1 MASKKKA
8 SELFINRE
16 LSWLAFNHRV
26 LQEAASPDVPL
37 IERMRFL
44 GIFSNNLDEFFR
56 VRVANLR
63 RALLVGK
70 KMTTTLGFDVAET
83 LERVADKVVALQTE
97 YNQVFTACEAALKQA
112 GIHFLDEHAVNEDQT
127 TFATHFFDATIRPT
141 LVPVMVGGG
150 VPFPELKDGALYLA
164 VALKLVDDNGV
175 ARTRFAIIEVPSH
188 LPRFLVLPPTEAG
201 EGVMFIDDVIRLQ
214 LSRIFALFQP
224 EQVYAHAIKVT
235 RDAEIDMDDDL
246 SRSLMEKMSRGI
258 ARRKKGDYVRFLYD
272 ARMPADMLGYI
283 KKKLKLGKEE
293 DVLIAGSRYH
303 NRKDLM
309 RFPDF
314 GRKDLVFEERSP
326 KSHPRLRH
334 RTSLIDQIVR
344 KDILLHYPYQRFAYV
359 VDILREAAM
368 DPRVDSIRINLY
380 RVAANSQVINAL
392 VNAARNG
399 KTVQV
404 VIELAARFD
413 EKHNIQ
419 VSNVLQEA
427 GAHVEFGVPGL
438 KVHSKLFL
446 ITRRSGRQLEHVAHI
461 GTGNFHEK
469 TANVY
474 GDLALLT
481 SDPGIT
487 GEVERLFSFFTNNY
501 ERPVFRHLIVSPY
514 STRRKFSK
522 LIDREIEHA
531 RQGREAWMTLK
542 LNNLVDAAMIE
553 KLYEASMA
561 GVEIK
566 LLIRGICS
574 LIPGQPGMSE
584 NIEVRSMV
592 GRYLEHAR
600 LMVFANGG
608 DPEYFISSADWM
620 TRNLDRRVEV
630 SVPIRDP
637 QLKSECAAYLALQMR
652 DNAKTRIIDVDME
665 NKFVKRRKGEPR
677 VHAQMEMFDFYSREL
692 G

>member
-1 MASKKKA
+1 MALKKKA

-26 LQEAASPDVPL
+26 LQEAASLDVPL
-37 IERMRFL
+37 IERIRFL

-83 LERVADKVVALQTE
+83 LERVAEKVVALQTE
-97 YNQVFTACEAALKQA
+97 YNQVFTACEAALKEA
-112 GIHFLDEHAVNEDQT
+112 GIHFLDEYAVNEDQT
-127 TFATHFFDATIRPT
+127 AFATRFFDSIIRPT
-141 LVPVMVGGG
+141 LVPIMVGGG

-164 VALKLVDDNGV
+164 VALKLVDDTGTT
-175 ARTRFAIIEVPSH
+175 RTRFAIIEVPNH
-188 LPRFLVLPPTEAG
+188 LPRFLVLPATSAG

-214 LSRIFALFQP
+214 LTRIFALFQP

-272 ARMPADMLGYI
+272 ARMPEDMLGYI
-283 KKKLKLGKEE
+283 KKKLKLGKDE

-309 RFPDF
+309 SFPDF
-314 GRKDLVFEERSP
+314 GRKDLVFEKRSP
-326 KSHPRLRH
+326 KPHPRLRH

-344 KDILLHYPYQRFAYV
+344 KDLLLHYPYQRFAYV

-368 DPRVDSIRINLY
+368 DPRVESIRINLY
-380 RVAANSQVINAL
+380 RVAANSQIINAL

-399 KTVQV
+399 KMVQV

-413 EKHNIQ
+413 EKNNIQ

-446 ITRRSGRQLEHVAHI
+446 ITRKSGRVVEQVAHI

-481 SDPGIT
+481 SDAGIT

-514 STRRKFSK
+514 STRRKFSR
-522 LIDREIEHA
+522 LIDSEIEYA
-531 RQGREAWMTLK
+531 RQGKEAWMTLK

-553 KLYEASMA
+553 KLYEASAA
-561 GVEIK
+561 GVQVN

-584 NIEVRSMV
+584 NITVRSIV

-600 LMVFANGG
+600 LMVFCNNG
-608 DPEYFISSADWM
+608 DPSYYISSADWM

-637 QLKSECAAYLALQMR
+637 QLKSECAAYLDLQMR
-652 DNAKTRIIDVDME
+652 DNAKTRIIDADME

-677 VHAQMEMFDFYSREL
+677 VNAQVEMFDFYNLER

>member
-427 GAHVEFGVPGL
+427 GAHVEFGVTGL